1 MRVVFMGTPG
11 FAVGTLKALLE
22 AGHDVAAV
30 VTQPDKPKGRGKEL
44 LMTPVKAEAVKHD
57 IPVFQPERVRKNEEF
72 LEELKKLA
80 PDVIVVVAFGQL
92 LPVSVLTLPKYGC
105 VNVHASLL
113 PMYRGAAPLQWVII
127 NGEKVSG
134 VTTMQMDKGL
144 DTGDML
150 LKEEVAIEPKETY
163 ETYHDKLSV
172 VGAQLLIKTL
182 DGLEAGTI
190 TPVKQEGDTCYAS
203 MIDKSLGNLDFT
215 RPAVELERLM
225 RGLDPAP
232 AAYSFL
238 DGKLL
243 KLFGADVVDS
253 DKEYSAQECGIITNI
268 TKNTFDITT
277 GAGVLRVNEVQLEG
291 KKRMDAASFLRG
303 CRLTEGTA
311 CLLYTSPS
319 PRDVS
324 LSRMPSSA

>member
-22 AGHDVAAV
+22 AGHEVAAV
-30 VTQPDKPKGRGKEL
+30 VTQSDKPKGRGKEL

-311 CLLYTSPS
+311 LKN
-319 PRDVS
+319 
-324 LSRMPSSA
+324 SR

>member
-1 MRVVFMGTPG
+1 MRVVFMGTPD
-11 FAVGTLKALLE
+11 FAVGTLKALIE

-44 LMTPVKAEAVKHD
+44 LMTPVKAEAVKAG
-57 IPVFQPERVRKNEEF
+57 IPVYQPEKIRKNEEF
-72 LEELKKLA
+72 LSELKKLN
-80 PDVIVVVAFGQL
+80 PDVIVVVAFGQI
-92 LPVSVLTLPKYGC
+92 LPVSVLELPKYGC

-150 LKEEVAIEPKETY
+150 LKEEVEIAPKETY
-163 ETYHDKLSV
+163 ETYHDKLAV
-172 VGAQLLIKTL
+172 VGAKLLIKTL
-182 DGLEAGTI
+182 EGLEAGTI

-232 AAYSFL
+232 AAYTFI
-238 DGKLL
+238 DGKML
-243 KLFGADVVDS
+243 KLFGADVVDE
-253 DKEYSAQECGIITNI
+253 DKVYGEQECGKITDI
-268 TKNTFDITT
+268 SKDSFDITT
-277 GAGVLRVNEVQLEG
+277 GAGRLRVREVQLEG
-291 KKRMDAASFLRG
+291 KKRMDAGSFLRG
-303 CRLTEGTA
+303 YKLVDGA
-311 CLLYTSPS
+311 LLK
-319 PRDVS
+319 RE
-324 LSRMPSSA
+324 RNQ

>member
-1 MRVVFMGTPG
+1 MRVVFMGTPS

-22 AGHDVAAV
+22 AGHEVAAV

-80 PDVIVVVAFGQL
+80 PDVIVVVAFGQI
-92 LPVSVLTLPKYGC
+92 LPVSILTLPKYGC

-113 PMYRGAAPLQWVII
+113 PMYGGAAPLQWVII

-163 ETYHDKLSV
+163 ETYHDKLSF

-311 CLLYTSPS
+311 LKN
-319 PRDVS
+319 
-324 LSRMPSSA
+324 SR

>member
-134 VTTMQMDKGL
+134 VTTMQRDKGL

-243 KLFGADVVDS
+243 KLFGAEVVDS

-311 CLLYTSPS
+311 LKN
-319 PRDVS
+319 
-324 LSRMPSSA
+324 SR

>member
-1 MRVVFMGTPG
+1 MRVVFMGTPD
-11 FAVGTLKALLE
+11 FAVGTLRALIE

-44 LMTPVKAEAVKHD
+44 LMTPVKAEAVKAG
-57 IPVFQPERVRKNEEF
+57 IPVYQPEKIRKNEEF
-72 LEELKKLA
+72 LSELKKLN
-80 PDVIVVVAFGQL
+80 PDVIVVVAFGQI
-92 LPVSVLTLPKYGC
+92 LPVSVLELPKYGC

-150 LKEEVAIEPKETY
+150 LKEEVEIAPKETY
-163 ETYHDKLSV
+163 ETYHDKLAV
-172 VGAQLLIKTL
+172 VGAKLLIKTL
-182 DGLEAGTI
+182 EGLEAGTI

-232 AAYSFL
+232 AAYTFI
-238 DGKLL
+238 DGKML
-243 KLFGADVVDS
+243 KLFGADVVDE
-253 DKEYSAQECGIITNI
+253 DKVYGEQECGKITDI
-268 TKNTFDITT
+268 SKDSFDITT
-277 GAGVLRVNEVQLEG
+277 GAGRLRVREVQLEG
-291 KKRMDAASFLRG
+291 KKRMDAGSFLRG
-303 CRLTEGTA
+303 YKLADGA
-311 CLLYTSPS
+311 LLK
-319 PRDVS
+319 RE
-324 LSRMPSSA
+324 RNQ

>member
-1 MRVVFMGTPG
+1 MRVVFMGTPD

-22 AGHDVAAV
+22 AGHEVAAV

-80 PDVIVVVAFGQL
+80 PDVIVVVAFGQI
-92 LPVSVLTLPKYGC
+92 LPVSILTLPKYGC

-150 LKEEVAIEPKETY
+150 LKEAVAIEPKETY

-225 RGLDPAP
+225 RGLDPVP

-291 KKRMDAASFLRG
+291 KNRMDAASFLRG

-311 CLLYTSPS
+311 LKN
-319 PRDVS
+319 
-324 LSRMPSSA
+324 SR

>member
-1 MRVVFMGTPG
+1 MRVVFMGTPD
-11 FAVGTLKALLE
+11 FAVGTLRALIE

-44 LMTPVKAEAVKHD
+44 LMTPVKAEAVKAG
-57 IPVFQPERVRKNEEF
+57 IPVYQPEKIRKNEEF
-72 LEELKKLA
+72 LSELKKLN
-80 PDVIVVVAFGQL
+80 PDVIVVVAFGQI
-92 LPVSVLTLPKYGC
+92 LPVSVLELPKYGC

-150 LKEEVAIEPKETY
+150 LKEEVEIAPKETY
-163 ETYHDKLSV
+163 ETYHDKLAV
-172 VGAQLLIKTL
+172 VGAKLLIKTL
-182 DGLEAGTI
+182 EGLEAGTI
-190 TPVKQEGDTCYAS
+190 TPVKQEGETCYAS

-232 AAYSFL
+232 AAYTFI
-238 DGKLL
+238 DGKML
-243 KLFGADVVDS
+243 KLFGADVVDE
-253 DKEYSAQECGIITNI
+253 DKVYGEQECGKITDI
-268 TKNTFDITT
+268 SKDSFDITT
-277 GAGVLRVNEVQLEG
+277 GAGRLRVREVQLEG
-291 KKRMDAASFLRG
+291 KKRMDAGSFLRG
-303 CRLTEGTA
+303 YKLAEGA
-311 CLLYTSPS
+311 LLK
-319 PRDVS
+319 RE
-324 LSRMPSSA
+324 RNQ

>member
-80 PDVIVVVAFGQL
+80 QDVIVVVAFGQL

-311 CLLYTSPS
+311 LKN
-319 PRDVS
+319 
-324 LSRMPSSA
+324 SR

>member
-238 DGKLL
+238 DEKL
-243 KLFGADVVDS
+243 
-253 DKEYSAQECGIITNI
+253 
-268 TKNTFDITT
+268 
-277 GAGVLRVNEVQLEG
+277 
-291 KKRMDAASFLRG
+291 
-303 CRLTEGTA
+303 
-311 CLLYTSPS
+311 
-319 PRDVS
+319 
-324 LSRMPSSA
+324 

>member
-134 VTTMQMDKGL
+134 VTT
-144 DTGDML
+144 
-150 LKEEVAIEPKETY
+150 
-163 ETYHDKLSV
+163 
-172 VGAQLLIKTL
+172 
-182 DGLEAGTI
+182 
-190 TPVKQEGDTCYAS
+190 
-203 MIDKSLGNLDFT
+203 
-215 RPAVELERLM
+215 
-225 RGLDPAP
+225 
-232 AAYSFL
+232 
-238 DGKLL
+238 
-243 KLFGADVVDS
+243 
-253 DKEYSAQECGIITNI
+253 
-268 TKNTFDITT
+268 
-277 GAGVLRVNEVQLEG
+277 
-291 KKRMDAASFLRG
+291 
-303 CRLTEGTA
+303 

-319 PRDVS
+319 PRD
-324 LSRMPSSA
+324 

>member
-1 MRVVFMGTPG
+1 MRVVFMGTPD

-22 AGHDVAAV
+22 AGHEVAAV

-44 LMTPVKAEAVKHD
+44 LMTPVKAEALKHD

-80 PDVIVVVAFGQL
+80 PDVIVVVAFGQI
-92 LPVSVLTLPKYGC
+92 LPVSILSLPKYGC

-150 LKEEVAIEPKETY
+150 LKEEIAIEPKETY

-311 CLLYTSPS
+311 LKN
-319 PRDVS
+319 
-324 LSRMPSSA
+324 SR

>member
-172 VGAQLLIKTL
+172 VGAQLLIKTV

-311 CLLYTSPS
+311 LKN
-319 PRDVS
+319 
-324 LSRMPSSA
+324 SR

>member
-22 AGHDVAAV
+22 AGHEVAAV

-134 VTTMQMDKGL
+134 VTIMQMDKGL

-311 CLLYTSPS
+311 LKN
-319 PRDVS
+319 
-324 LSRMPSSA
+324 SR

>member
-22 AGHDVAAV
+22 AGHEVAAV

-134 VTTMQMDKGL
+134 VTTMQMDKVL

-311 CLLYTSPS
+311 LKN
-319 PRDVS
+319 
-324 LSRMPSSA
+324 SR

>member
-303 CRLTEGTA
+303 CRLTDGTA
-311 CLLYTSPS
+311 LKN
-319 PRDVS
+319 
-324 LSRMPSSA
+324 SR

>member
-22 AGHDVAAV
+22 AGHEVAAV

-134 VTTMQMDKGL
+134 VTIMQMDKGL

-182 DGLEAGTI
+182 DGLEARTI

-311 CLLYTSPS
+311 LKN
-319 PRDVS
+319 
-324 LSRMPSSA
+324 SR

>member
-22 AGHDVAAV
+22 AGHEVAAV

-80 PDVIVVVAFGQL
+80 PDVIVVVAFGQI
-92 LPVSVLTLPKYGC
+92 LPVSILTLPKYGC

-203 MIDKSLGNLDFT
+203 MIDKGLGNLDFT

-311 CLLYTSPS
+311 LKN
-319 PRDVS
+319 
-324 LSRMPSSA
+324 SR

>member
-311 CLLYTSPS
+311 LKTAGSKQIT
-319 PRDVS
+319 
-324 LSRMPSSA
+324 

>member
-1 MRVVFMGTPG
+1 MKVVFMGTPD
-11 FAVGTLKALLE
+11 FSVGTLKAIVE
-22 AGHDVAAV
+22 AGHEVAAV

-311 CLLYTSPS
+311 LKN
-319 PRDVS
+319 
-324 LSRMPSSA
+324 SR

>member
-113 PMYRGAAPLQWVII
+113 PIYRGAAPLQWVII

-311 CLLYTSPS
+311 LKN
-319 PRDVS
+319 
-324 LSRMPSSA
+324 SR

>member
-1 MRVVFMGTPG
+1 MRVVLMGTPG

-30 VTQPDKPKGRGKEL
+30 VTQPDKPKGRGKEF

-268 TKNTFDITT
+268 TKNTFGITT

-311 CLLYTSPS
+311 LKN
-319 PRDVS
+319 
-324 LSRMPSSA
+324 SR

>member
-57 IPVFQPERVRKNEEF
+57 IPVFQPERVRKDEEF

-311 CLLYTSPS
+311 LKN
-319 PRDVS
+319 
-324 LSRMPSSA
+324 SR